1 MSFLYNF
8 LIQFFYKPQATFSD
22 IIIENNTNN
31 EDDDDDIFIVKHLVT
46 MNDIKS
52 IKLNP
57 VKESDTSSFP
67 KEYDDLKKLILNVKL
82 NHVKIDDKQNKQYK
96 HRHPVLN
103 EIREKFKNK

>member
-22 IIIENNTNN
+22 IIIENN
-31 EDDDDDIFIVKHLVT
+31 EDDDDIFIVKHLVT

-67 KEYDDLKKLILNVKL
+67 KEYDDLKKLISNVKL
-82 NHVKIDDKQNKQYK
+82 NHVQMDDKQQNKEYK

>member
-8 LIQFFYKPQATFSD
+8 LIQYFYNPQTTFPD
-22 IIIENNTNN
+22 IIEN
-31 EDDDDDIFIVKHLVT
+31 EEDDDIFIVKHLVT

-52 IKLNP
+52 VKLNP
-57 VKESDTSSFP
+57 VKESNTSQ
-67 KEYDDLKKLILNVKL
+67 KEYDDLKKLISNVKL
-82 NHVKIDDKQNKQYK
+82 NHVKMDDKQNKEYK

>member
-8 LIQFFYKPQATFSD
+8 LIQYFYNPQTTFPD
-22 IIIENNTNN
+22 IIEN
-31 EDDDDDIFIVKHLVT
+31 EDDDIFIVKHLVT

-52 IKLNP
+52 VKLNP
-57 VKESDTSSFP
+57 VKESDISSH
-67 KEYDDLKKLILNVKL
+67 KEYDDLKKLISNVKL
-82 NHVKIDDKQNKQYK
+82 NHVKMDDKQNKEYK

>member
-8 LIQFFYKPQATFSD
+8 LIQFFYKPQATFS
-22 IIIENNTNN
+22 ENN

>member
-8 LIQFFYKPQATFSD
+8 LIQYFYNPQTTFPD
-22 IIIENNTNN
+22 IIEN
-31 EDDDDDIFIVKHLVT
+31 EEDDDIFIVKHLVT

-52 IKLNP
+52 VKLNP
-57 VKESDTSSFP
+57 VKELDISSH
-67 KEYDDLKKLILNVKL
+67 KEYDDLKKLISNVKL
-82 NHVKIDDKQNKQYK
+82 NHVKMDDKQNKEYK

>member
-8 LIQFFYKPQATFSD
+8 LIQYFYNPQTTFPD
-22 IIIENNTNN
+22 IIENNTTN
-31 EDDDDDIFIVKHLVT
+31 EEDDDIFIVKHLVT

-52 IKLNP
+52 VKLNP
-57 VKESDTSSFP
+57 VKESDTSSH
-67 KEYDDLKKLILNVKL
+67 KDYDDLKKLISNVKL
-82 NHVKIDDKQNKQYK
+82 NHVKMDDKQNKEYK

>member
-8 LIQFFYKPQATFSD
+8 LIQFFYKPHPD
-22 IIIENNTNN
+22 IIENNTKN
-31 EDDDDDIFIVKHLVT
+31 EEDDDIFIVKHLVT

-52 IKLNP
+52 VKLNP
-57 VKESDTSSFP
+57 VKESNTSQ